1 VIGEN
6 SNQLGSGE
14 DERQREHSS
23 AINRR
28 PSFAAR
34 AFSTDE
40 RDSSLSKPRK
50 TQKLSPFLF
59 PGPLFKKQKK
69 AEYGDELR
77 IVTAPSW
84 DLGAATPMAW
94 GADHLWSAELEGG
107 WLPES
112 QELEF
117 KLVLARADGS
127 VEWEQGP
134 NRVLRA
140 AAAAAPSRSPLRV
153 SWGVAEALGP
163 PVRSGGEGEGE
174 EAAAPGASAASPAPE
189 PAAVASSGGAVLE
202 AMGQFVKSVSSPLS
216 PSPSPSSP
224 AWEEEE
230 AEEADEEEA
239 SAEEAEAPAA
249 AAAALVAESEPAAG
263 KAAAR
268 TGSVQ
273 GAAAAAAL
281 GVGGALLATAL
292 AVDLADAALLGAA
305 AAAVAAATGSSA
317 GGGSNPAAAAA
328 SRAARA
334 ALEAPERLLRAAGMK
349 SFAEREAE
357 AAAAAAAREETG
369 EDEEE

>member
-59 PGPLFKKQKK
+59 PGPLSKNKKK

-230 AEEADEEEA
+230 AEEEEA

-249 AAAALVAESEPAAG
+249 AAAALVAESEPATG

-292 AVDLADAALLGAA
+292 AVDLADAALLGVA